1 MWDLNPRSLGYEPS
15 EMTTSPIRV
24 NLAPRVGVEPTTGVT
39 PIPALTVRSL
49 TTRPSW
55 NNLER
60 FDIAGRNPAA
70 PFILVNH

>member
-24 NLAPRVGVEPTTGVT
+24 NLAPGAGIEPATDVT
-39 PIPALTVRSL
+39 LIYALTVRSL
-49 TTRPSW
+49 TARPPW
-55 NNLER
+55 NNSCP
-60 FDIAGRNPAA
+60 GRTRGPHPAA